1 MIDKRIADYQATI
14 APILDVFAAQGI
26 PVCPARPVP
35 RARAPCPAPAP
46 ARRRGS
52 RGVTAAGGR

>member
-35 RARAPCPAPAP
+35 RARARAAPRL
-46 ARRRGS
+46 ARGD
-52 RGVTAAGGR
+52 GGGGR